1 MREVTQGTALT
12 TAHLTL
18 QVACGH
24 DKAAGTHDATFG
36 STLAV
41 AHDEILSKTIMQK
54 QIKIFGETLSLTAP
68 SAVHLLES
76 TISEGILT
84 PSGWEVQPVE
94 HTFGRTPNRFT
105 SNDLSFLLGIAS
117 SGLRS
122 AGFLQEEDLVKNM
135 GQLLALARQHIGA
148 VVHVVPKLGGNFKL
162 PPNFSGAGCFQL
174 IASTSQEAVDFAL
187 IAHRVAELSLVPGI
201 VVHESGGNFKL
212 PPDLEG
218 VHFPDQT
225 TLRQFLGDPDEQIN
239 CPTPAQK
246 MLFGD
251 TRRRLPNWF
260 NFDFPTVNGVEKDA
274 HSQSLEAAA
283 RQRFFYQHLPE
294 IFASVFAE
302 FEKLTGRKYA
312 PTSAHRVED
321 ADYVLVTQGAVF
333 QQAVEAVDELR
344 SKEKAK
350 VGCLNLNLLQPFPTE
365 DLAKLLSGKK
375 AVTVLEA
382 LDGMQMDEPPVFT
395 KVKAALEGVPAG
407 GHLWDKKKAPV
418 LISCTAE
425 PQFGSKTHAELGFG
439 ATLRNMLLGE
449 KAKRHFYLGLH
460 FTKNH
465 TDYPQHEV
473 LLQTIAREYPGIGDV
488 TLPAIS
494 QPVST
499 KIKKESDL
507 GLPLVVR
514 KHKNLGPPYSRL
526 SRFYQDTAYFFQS
539 GEAQEL
545 VADPFQAL
553 PVMPATTAGLSG
565 MDARRTEL
573 PVFQPEKCT
582 GCGACFVQC
591 PHSAIP
597 PVALGFESLLRGGM
611 DIAGRQGLSVSA
623 LTPLVK
629 NLGKVSAQTVRQSEI
644 PVTKVADFLPFAF
657 EKLTTQLNL
666 SGEKLDNAQRDFANL
681 FSVLSDFPVAVTEEF
696 FHKNE
701 TREKG
706 SGELFSL
713 TIDPHACTACGLCA
727 QICPEDALTMTT
739 QTPELLAQT
748 ERTFGI
754 WEQLPDTTSDTIRRQ
769 LNDGD
774 YNPFAAVLLSRFNY
788 LSITGGSLG
797 ESGAP
802 AKTLLHWLT
811 ALTESAVQPGVV
823 EQVREVEKLIQEL
836 SENIHEKLSGAL
848 PKDDSSA
855 LWNAIGEAQGKRLP
869 MDEIFGK
876 LGDGQHLQ
884 LLDTALLQRKIQLV
898 NDLKELRWLLT
909 EGPNGMG
916 RSRFGLALHDGS
928 MAGASFPFNP
938 FTTPVIFDKNG
949 VTAELAEGLFRGYLR
964 HALDNLRL
972 LRRARLESTDK
983 YQPDVHAPKIAAL
996 RWQDLEEGEKRLVPP
1011 MLLVGSR
1018 DSFLEKNFTQLN
1030 SLLAGDFP
1038 IKIIVLSDGQLSPDG
1053 DAAVNFSKNNTL
1065 LLSALALRKAFVFQG
1080 VMDGGRVLFNNL
1092 LKGLQR
1098 PGSAFFHLLA
1108 PNNGQ
1113 HTAVNWTQLPK
1124 LALETRAFPFFR
1136 FDPAAQGGFL
1146 STQTSLEGNPSQEEN
1161 WHKTVL
1167 NIIAG
1172 GEEKPQPYTLTL
1184 ADWLFTQVNWASQFR
1199 PALED
1204 EANALPVAD
1213 LLRLEPSAR
1222 EGKVAVIFS
1231 LSENSEL
1238 QRWVASRQVVEAAQA
1253 AENQWHT
1260 LREIAGTLTP
1270 YPEKLWKEAEAELT
1284 KKYEAKL
1291 ADVRADYES
1300 QLAEK
1305 EATVMADVKVK
1316 LREKLLALSRKQAV
1330 E

>member
-1 MREVTQGTALT
+1 
-12 TAHLTL
+12 
-18 QVACGH
+18 
-24 DKAAGTHDATFG
+24 
-36 STLAV
+36 
-41 AHDEILSKTIMQK
+41 MQK
-54 QIKIFGETLSLTAP
+54 QLKIHGESLTLTVP
-68 SAVHLLES
+68 EAVQLLES
-76 TISEGILT
+76 SISEGILT
-84 PSGWEVQPVE
+84 PVGWESKPVE
-94 HTFGRTPNRFT
+94 HTFGRTPNRFA
-105 SNDLSFLLGIAS
+105 SNDLSYLLGIAS
-117 SGLRS
+117 SGLRT
-122 AGFLQEEDLVKNM
+122 AGFVQEEDLVKNM
-135 GQLLALARQHIGA
+135 GQLSTLARQHIGA
-148 VVHVVPKLGGNFKL
+148 VVHVVPKLGGNLKL
-162 PPNFSGAGCFQL
+162 PPNLSGSGCFQL
-174 IASTSQEAVDFAL
+174 IANTTQEAVDFAL

-201 VVHESGGNFKL
+201 VFHNFDGEQPVK
-212 PPDLEG
+212 
-218 VHFPDQT
+218 FPDQT
-225 TLRQFLGDPDEQIN
+225 TIRQFLGDPDEPIA

-274 HSQSLEAAA
+274 HTQSLEAAA

-312 PTSAHRVED
+312 PVSAHRVDD

-333 QQAVEAVDELR
+333 QKATEAVDELR
-344 SKEKAK
+344 NKEKAK
-350 VGCLNLNLLQPFPTE
+350 VGCLNLNLVRPFPAE

-382 LDGMQMDEPPVFT
+382 VDGVQMGEPPVFT
-395 KVKAALEGVPAG
+395 QVKAALEGGPSG
-407 GHLWDKKKAPV
+407 GHFWDKKKELA
-418 LISCTAE
+418 LISGQLDLPNFENLVKLITA
-425 PQFGSKTHAELGFG
+425 A
-439 ATLRNMLLGE
+439 LRNMLLGD
-449 KAKRHFYLGLH
+449 KAKRRYYLGLH
-460 FTKNH
+460 FTKNK

-473 LLQTIAREYPGIGDV
+473 LLQTIAREYPGIGDE
-488 TLPAIS
+488 TLPEEPIS
-494 QPVST
+494 T
-499 KIKKESDL
+499 HGFNRGKESNL

-526 SRFYQDTAYFFQS
+526 SRFYQDAAYFFQS

-545 VADPFQAL
+545 IADPFQAL

-573 PVFQPEKCT
+573 PVFLPEKCT
-582 GCGACFVQC
+582 GCGTCFVQC

-611 DIAGRQGLSVSA
+611 DIAGRQGLSVSS

-629 NLGKVSAQTVRQSEI
+629 NLGKVSAQVVRSASSDAASSDGVTSSY
-644 PVTKVADFLPFAF
+644 PVTLAGDFLPFAF

-666 SGEKLDNAQRDFANL
+666 TGEKLENAQRDFANL
-681 FSVLSDFPVAVTEEF
+681 LSVLSDFPVAVTEAF
-696 FHKNE
+696 FEKNE

-713 TIDPHACTACGLCA
+713 AIDPHACTACGLCA
-727 QICPEDALTMTT
+727 QICPEDALTMSA

-748 ERTFGI
+748 ERNFST
-754 WEQLPDTTSDTIRRQ
+754 WEQLPDTASDAIRRQ
-769 LNDGD
+769 VNDGD

-788 LSITGGSLG
+788 LSMTGGSLG

-823 EQVREVEKLIQEL
+823 EQVREVEKLIENL

-855 LWNAIGEAQGKRLP
+855 LWNAIAEAQGKRLP

-876 LGDGQHLQ
+876 LGAGEHLK

-928 MAGASFPFNP
+928 LPGAAFPFNP

-972 LRRARLESTDK
+972 LRRARLEANDK

-1038 IKIIVLSDGQLSPDG
+1038 IKIIVLNDGQLSPDG
-1053 DAAVNFSKNNTL
+1053 EAAVNFSKNNTL

-1080 VMDGGRVLFNNL
+1080 VMDGGKVLFNNL

-1098 PGSAFFHLLA
+1098 PGPAFFHLLA
-1108 PNNGQ
+1108 PYQVQ
-1113 HTAVNWTQLPK
+1113 HTAVDWTALPK
-1124 LALETRAFPFFR
+1124 LALETRAFPFFA
-1136 FDPAAQGGFL
+1136 FDPVKKGGFL
-1146 STQTSLEGNPSQEEN
+1146 STQISLEGNPSAEEN
-1161 WHKTVL
+1161 WHKAEL
-1167 NIIAG
+1167 NFI
-1172 GEEKPQPYTLTL
+1172 EKDEQKSQPYTLTL
-1184 ADWLFTQVNWASQFR
+1184 ADWLFTQVNWASHFR

-1204 EANALPVAD
+1204 EANLLPVAE
-1213 LLRLEPSAR
+1213 LLALEPSAR
-1222 EGKVAVIFS
+1222 EGKVAMIFS
-1231 LSENSEL
+1231 LGENGEL

-1300 QLAEK
+1300 QLAKK
-1305 EATVMADVKVK
+1305 EAAVMADVKVK
-1316 LREKLLALSRKQAV
+1316 LREKLLALSMRGV
-1330 E
+1330 N

>member
-1 MREVTQGTALT
+1 ME
-12 TAHLTL
+12 
-18 QVACGH
+18 
-24 DKAAGTHDATFG
+24 
-36 STLAV
+36 
-41 AHDEILSKTIMQK
+41 LSK
-54 QIKIFGETLSLTAP
+54 KIFGETVSLAAP
-68 SAVHLLES
+68 NAVHLLES

-84 PSGWEVQPVE
+84 PSGWEAQPVA
-94 HTFGRTPNRFT
+94 HTFGRTPNRFV
-105 SNDLSFLLGIAS
+105 SNDLSYLLGIAS
-117 SGLRS
+117 SGLRT
-122 AGFLQEEDLVKNM
+122 AGFLQGEDLMKNF
-135 GQLLALARQHIGA
+135 GQLSALARQHIGA
-148 VVHVVPKLGGNFKL
+148 VVHVVEGKLGGNLKL
-162 PPNFSGAGCFQL
+162 PPNLSGSGCFQL
-174 IASTSQEAVDFAL
+174 VASNAQEAVDFTL

-201 VVHESGGNFKL
+201 IEHKSGG
-212 PPDLEG
+212 DLDGGEQS
-218 VHFPDQT
+218 VHFPDQHT
-225 TLRQFLGDPDEQIN
+225 IRQFLGDPDEQIA

-274 HSQSLEAAA
+274 HSHSLEAAA

-312 PTSAHRVED
+312 PVSAHRLEE
-321 ADYVLVTQGAVF
+321 ADYVLVTQGDVFYSAVKT
-333 QQAVEAVDELR
+333 VDGLR
-344 SKEKAK
+344 SSEKAK
-350 VGCLNLNLLQPFPTE
+350 AGCLNLNLLQPFPSE
-365 DLAKLLSGKK
+365 ELSKLLSGKK

-382 LDGMQMDEPPVFT
+382 VDGAQMGEPPVFT
-395 KVKAALEGVPAG
+395 QVKAALEGVATG
-407 GHLWDKKKAPV
+407 GHFWDKKKELV
-418 LISCTAE
+418 LISGQVNLTGFQNLSGLA
-425 PQFGSKTHAELGFG
+425 AAALG
-439 ATLRNMLLGE
+439 NMLLGD

-473 LLQTIAREYPGIGDV
+473 LLQTIAREYPGIEDETLETGDH
-488 TLPAIS
+488 PNS
-494 QPVST
+494 P

-526 SRFYQDTAYFFQS
+526 SRFFQDTAYFFQS

-565 MDARRTEL
+565 MDARRSEL
-573 PVFQPEKCT
+573 PVFSSEKCT

-629 NLGKVSAQTVRQSEI
+629 NLGKVSAQVVRSASSDGVTSSY
-644 PVTKVADFLPFAF
+644 PVTSAGDFLPAAF

-666 SGEKLDNAQRDFANL
+666 SGEKLENAQRDFNNL
-681 FSVLSDFPVAVTEEF
+681 LFVLSDFPVAVTETF
-696 FHKNE
+696 FHQNE

-713 TIDPHACTACGLCA
+713 AIDPHACTACGLCT
-727 QICPEDALTMTT
+727 QICPEDALTMTA

-748 ERTFGI
+748 ERSFGI
-754 WEQLPDTTSDTIRRQ
+754 WEQLPDTASDTIRRQ
-769 LNDGD
+769 VNDGE

-788 LSITGGSLG
+788 LSMTGGSLG

-823 EQVREVEKLIQEL
+823 EQVREVEKLIENL

-848 PKDDSSA
+848 PKEDSSA
-855 LWNAIGEAQGKRLP
+855 LWNAIAEAKGKRLP

-876 LGDGQHLQ
+876 LGGGEHLK
-884 LLDTALLQRKIQLV
+884 LLDTAILQRKIQLV

-916 RSRFGLALHDGS
+916 RSRFGLALHNGS
-928 MAGASFPFNP
+928 LPGAAYPFNP

-972 LRRARLESTDK
+972 LRRARLEAKDQ

-1018 DSFLEKNFTQLN
+1018 DSFLDKNFTQLN

-1038 IKIIVLSDGQLSPDG
+1038 IKIIVLNDGQVSPHG

-1065 LLSALALRKAFVFQG
+1065 LLSAMTLRKAFVFQG
-1080 VMDGGRVLFNNL
+1080 VMDGSKVLFNNL
-1092 LKGLQR
+1092 VKGLQR
-1098 PGSAFFHLLA
+1098 PGPAFFHLLA
-1108 PNNGQ
+1108 PDHGQ
-1113 HTAVNWTQLPK
+1113 HTAVNWTALPT

-1146 STQTSLEGNPSQEEN
+1146 SMQTSLEGNPSATEN
-1161 WHKTVL
+1161 WRGMKLDFSENDEQKSQT
-1167 NIIAG
+1167 
-1172 GEEKPQPYTLTL
+1172 YTLTL

-1204 EANALPVAD
+1204 EANTLTVAE
-1213 LLRLEPSAR
+1213 LLKLETSAR
-1222 EGKVAVIFS
+1222 EGKVAVIFT
-1231 LSENSEL
+1231 LGENGEL
-1238 QRWVASRQVVEAAQA
+1238 QRWVASRQVVEASQA

-1291 ADVRADYES
+1291 ADVRADYEE

-1316 LREKLLALSRKQAV
+1316 LREKLLALSKRGV
-1330 E
+1330 N